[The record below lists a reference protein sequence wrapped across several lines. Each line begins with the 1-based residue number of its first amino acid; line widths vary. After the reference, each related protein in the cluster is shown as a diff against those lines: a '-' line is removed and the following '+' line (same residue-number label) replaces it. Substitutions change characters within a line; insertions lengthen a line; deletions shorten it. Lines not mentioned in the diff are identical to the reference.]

1 MKTLLAGWREDSPI
15 REAAWVA
22 RCVGDPETAPLT
34 EDDLTALASYLE
46 VKEIDRGTPTFAK
59 GDKPRGVW
67 IVRSG
72 MIELYVGAGPRK
84 VVVQILYPGAV
95 DGDIQ
100 LLKGMPLPYAGRA
113 LQASRCLFL
122 EPKAFESLL
131 RDHPGVARR
140 WLSSVASRLTR
151 SHERLIGLLGRTLI
165 EQIAQLLLDEQHSG
179 RILLPQRTLAAMLGV
194 QRPSLNRVLKDLEAR
209 GHIKLGYGR
218 IEIADLDAIE
228 RLSKRVG

>member
-1 MKTLLAGWREDSPI
+1 MNSLLAGWCEDSPI

-34 EDDLTALASYLE
+34 EDDLTALATYLE
-46 VKEIDRGTPTFAK
+46 VKEIDRGTPIFAR
-59 GDKPRGVW
+59 GDKPSGVW

-84 VVVQILYPGAV
+84 VVVQILYAGAV

-100 LLKGMPLPYAGRA
+100 LLKGMALPYSGRA
-113 LQASRCLFL
+113 LDVCRCLFL
-122 EPKAFESLL
+122 EPEAFESLL
-131 RDHPGVARR
+131 RHHAGLARR

-165 EQIAQLLLDEQHSG
+165 EQISQLLLDEQHAG

-194 QRPSLNRVLKDLEAR
+194 QRPSLNRVLKDLEAL

-218 IEIADLDAIE
+218 IDIADLDAIE
-228 RLSKRVG
+228 RLSQRAG

>member
-1 MKTLLAGWREDSPI
+1 MNALLAGWREDSPI

-46 VKEIDRGTPTFAK
+46 VKEIDRGAPIFAR
-59 GDKPRGVW
+59 GDEPAGVW
-67 IVRSG
+67 IVRAG

-113 LQASRCLFL
+113 LETSRCLFL
-122 EPKAFESLL
+122 EPEAFESLL
-131 RDHPGVARR
+131 RDHPGLSRR

-151 SHERLIGLLGRTLI
+151 SHERLMGLLGRPLI
-165 EQIAQLLLDEQHSG
+165 EQIAQLLVDEQHSR
-179 RILLPQRTLAAMLGV
+179 RILLSQRTLAAMLGV
-194 QRPSLNRVLKDLEAR
+194 QRPSLNRVLKDLE
-209 GHIKLGYGR
+209 GQGLIKLGYGR
-218 IEIADLDAIE
+218 IEITEMEAVE
-228 RLSKRVG
+228 RLARRTG

>member
-1 MKTLLAGWREDSPI
+1 MKSLLAGWREDSPI

-22 RCVGDPETAPLT
+22 RCVGDPQTAPLT

-46 VKEIDRGTPTFAK
+46 ARDFDRGAPVFGK
-59 GDKPRGVW
+59 GDEAIGVW

-84 VVVQILYPGAV
+84 VVIQILYPGAV

-100 LLKGMPLPYAGRA
+100 LLKGMALPYAGRA
-113 LQASRCLFL
+113 LEPSRCLFL
-122 EPKAFESLL
+122 ERESFESLL
-131 RDHPGVARR
+131 NEHPGVSRR

-151 SHERLIGLLGRTLI
+151 SHERLMGMLGRSLV
-165 EQIAQLLLDEQHSG
+165 EQTAQLLLDEQHSK

-194 QRPSLNRVLKDLEAR
+194 QRPSLNRVLKDLESQ
-209 GHIKLGYGR
+209 GLIELGYGR
-218 IEIADLDAIE
+218 IEIADIDSVKHLAYG
-228 RLSKRVG
+228 KR